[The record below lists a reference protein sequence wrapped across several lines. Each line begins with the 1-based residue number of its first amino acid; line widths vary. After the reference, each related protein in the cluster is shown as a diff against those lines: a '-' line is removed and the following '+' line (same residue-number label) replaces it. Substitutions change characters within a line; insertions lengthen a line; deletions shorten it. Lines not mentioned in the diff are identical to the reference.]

1 MKKHTRNYLYPS
13 WIYRVLSLMSSI
25 CFCTTLAVNISY
37 LNKKPSQALEESFIN
52 QKTDYIQLS
61 KKGYG
66 AYNDWYFNEKEIA
79 EFEKASQTEFIE
91 CYDYRLNLFPEQF
104 DITSGY
110 KYYSLFPSSY
120 SEAIQIS
127 SIDDL
132 PASCKL
138 LEGHLPEKMAKSLLR
153 IINSVP
159 INTMGISIRKKQYSQ
174 KASQ

>member
-1 MKKHTRNYLYPS
+1 
-13 WIYRVLSLMSSI
+13 MSSI

-52 QKTDYIQLS
+52 QKIDYIQLS

-79 EFEKASQTEFIE
+79 KFEKTSQTEFIE
-91 CYDYRLNLFPEQF
+91 CYDYCLNLFPEQF
-104 DITSGY
+104 DITNGY

-120 SEAIQIS
+120 SEAIQVS
-127 SIDDL
+127 SINEL

-138 LEGHLPEKMAKSLLR
+138 LEGHLPEKEGEIALTDYQFCSYKYNGYQYKEET
-153 IINSVP
+153 IQPKDI
-159 INTMGISIRKKQYSQ
+159 TMKGAVRENNRFRL
-174 KASQ
+174 